1 MVRFLLNAGVSLVSS
16 AIALLVAQWLID
28 GFDLRLSGFFIAVA
42 IFTVLQAV
50 LGPFVF
56 NMARKY
62 ASAVLGGIGLVST
75 LLSLIITSI
84 VGSSLSISG
93 VAAWISSTVVIWLIT
108 ALGTW
113 CIGFFIITKWWDG
126 RRTAQ
131 AKDQAIEAAL
141 DRRAGK

>member
-1 MVRFLLNAGVSLVSS
+1 MVRFLLNVAVSLVSS
-16 AIALLVAQWLID
+16 AIAFLVTSSLID
-28 GFDLRLSGFFIAVA
+28 GFDLSLSGFFIAVA
-42 IFTVLQAV
+42 IFTAGQAV

-84 VGSSLSISG
+84 VGSSLSITG
-93 VAAWISSTVVIWLIT
+93 VSAWISSTVLIWLIT

-113 CIGFFIITKWWDG
+113 CLGFIVITKWWDA
-126 RRTAQ
+126 RRAAEAQ
-131 AKDQAIEAAL
+131 DAAVDAAL